1 MKKTIHLRYNH
12 HKKGLRVIKYIV
24 ALSGILI
31 FLYFAIRDENFDQDS
46 LKLGISVPNSGI
58 MKAWGNA
65 VYSGADAYFSYVNE
79 NNLLSGKKISLI
91 VYDDKYEPEITF
103 ENIKKLID
111 EKIFLFFGFVGT
123 PTVKK
128 NLPILQEEKIPF
140 IAPFSGAEFLR
151 EEKNKHFV
159 NFRSSYSQEIDAIVK
174 YLYEKKGVKRFAV
187 FYQNDDYG
195 EEGFVSLLES
205 LDKRGLK
212 LSGEGTYKRNTLS
225 IKHAL
230 YEIKNAQPEAILMVG
245 AYRANAL
252 FIKTAKRDE
261 IFKDTYFC
269 NISFGDADEMIKE
282 LDKNSTNLL
291 FSEVVPNYK
300 NSELGVIL
308 EYKELMKKFYPNQA
322 LGFISLESF
331 LAAKTVVAAL
341 QNIQGA
347 ITRDK
352 FLSEIKSLKGD
363 YLGGLEIDFKNRQLH
378 NKVYL
383 YGYEDS
389 NFIEVKNED

>member
-1 MKKTIHLRYNH
+1 M
-12 HKKGLRVIKYIV
+12 IKYIIV
-24 ALSGILI
+24 FISVLI
-31 FLYFAIRDENFDQDS
+31 FFYFIPRDDKFDKES
-46 LKLGISVPNSGI
+46 IKLGISVPSSGI
-58 MKAWGNA
+58 MKAWGSA
-65 VYSGADAYFSYVNE
+65 VYSGADAYFLHVNE
-79 NNLLSGKKISLI
+79 SNLLSGKKISLI
-91 VYDDKYEPEITF
+91 VYDDKYEPELTI
-103 ENIKKLID
+103 ENIKKLIN
-111 EKIFLFFGFVGT
+111 EKIFVFFGFVGT

-128 NLPILQEEKIPF
+128 ILPILQEEKIPL

-151 EEKNKHFV
+151 EEKNEHFV
-159 NFRSSYSQEIDAIVK
+159 NFRSSYKEEIDAIVK
-174 YLYEKKGVKRFAV
+174 YLYEKNGVERFAV

-230 YEIKNAQPEAILMVG
+230 YEIKSVQPEAIIMVG

-252 FIKTAKRDE
+252 FIKTAKRDDV
-261 IFKDTYFC
+261 FKDTYFC

-282 LDKNSTNLL
+282 LDKNTTNLL

-300 NSELGVIL
+300 NSDFSVIL
-308 EYKELMKKFYPNQA
+308 EYKELMKKYYPNQA

-341 QNIQGA
+341 QNIDGV

-352 FLSEIKSLKGD
+352 FLTEIKSLKSIS
-363 YLGGLEIDFKNRQLH
+363 LGGLEIDFKNKQLH
-378 NKVYL
+378 NKIYL
-383 YGYEDS
+383 YKYENS

>member
-1 MKKTIHLRYNH
+1 M
-12 HKKGLRVIKYIV
+12 IKYIV

-31 FLYFAIRDENFDQDS
+31 FLYFALRDEKFDQES
-46 LKLGISVPNSGI
+46 IKLGISVPSSGI
-58 MKAWGNA
+58 MKAWGSA
-65 VYSGADAYFSYVNE
+65 VYSGADSYFLHVNE
-79 NNLLSGKKISLI
+79 NNLLSDKKISLV
-91 VYDDKYEPEITF
+91 VYDDKYEPELTI
-103 ENIKKLID
+103 ENIKKLIN
-111 EKIFLFFGFVGT
+111 EKIFVFFGFVGT

-128 NLPILQEEKIPF
+128 ILPILQEEKIPL

-151 EEKNKHFV
+151 DEKYEHFV
-159 NFRSSYSQEIDAIVK
+159 NFRSSYKEEIDAIVK

-195 EEGFVSLLES
+195 EEGFVSLLKS

-230 YEIKNAQPEAILMVG
+230 YEIKSAKPEVVLMVG
-245 AYRANAL
+245 AYKANAI
-252 FIKTAKRDE
+252 FIKTAKMDE
-261 IFKDTYFC
+261 TFKDTYFC

-282 LDKNSTNLL
+282 LDKNTTNLL

-300 NSELGVIL
+300 NSKLSVIK
-308 EYKELMKKFYPNQA
+308 EYKELMKKYYPNQA

-341 QNIQGA
+341 QKIDGG

-352 FLSEIKSLKGD
+352 FLNEIKNLQSD
-363 YLGGLEIDFKNRQLH
+363 SLGGLEIDFKNRQLH
-378 NKVYL
+378 NKIYL
-383 YGYEDS
+383 YRYENS

>member
-1 MKKTIHLRYNH
+1 M
-12 HKKGLRVIKYIV
+12 IKYFLSLFAIFVIV
-24 ALSGILI
+24 
-31 FLYFAIRDENFDQDS
+31 YFALKDESFEQKN
-46 LKLGISVPNSGI
+46 LKFGISVPNTGI
-58 MKAWGNA
+58 MKAWGSA
-65 VYSGADAYFSYVNE
+65 VYNGADAYFSHVNE
-79 NNLLSGKKISLI
+79 NNLLKDKKLSLV
-91 VYDDKYEPEITF
+91 VYDDKYEPELTI

-111 EKIFLFFGFVGT
+111 EKIFAFFGFVGT

-128 NLPILQEEKIPF
+128 ILPILQEKNIPL

-151 EEKNKHFV
+151 DKKNRHFV
-159 NFRSSYSQEIDAIVK
+159 NFRSSYDQEIDAIVK

-205 LDKRGLK
+205 LKKRGLK
-212 LSGEGTYKRNTLS
+212 LVGEGTYKRNTLS

-230 YEIKNAQPEAILMVG
+230 YEIKSVQPEAILMVG

-252 FIKTAKRDE
+252 FIKTAKEDE

-282 LDKNSTNLL
+282 LDKNTTNLL

-300 NSELGVIL
+300 TSKLSVVL
-308 EYKELMKKFYPNQA
+308 EYKELMQKYYPEQA

-331 LAAKTVVAAL
+331 LAAKAVVAAL
-341 QNIQGA
+341 QNIDGS
-347 ITRDK
+347 ITREK
-352 FLSEIKSLKGD
+352 FLKEIKNLKSNS
-363 YLGGLEIDFKNRQLH
+363 LGGMEIDFKNKQLH

-383 YGYEDS
+383 YKYKDS

>member
-1 MKKTIHLRYNH
+1 M
-12 HKKGLRVIKYIV
+12 IKYFL
-24 ALSGILI
+24 ALFGVLIIL
-31 FLYFAIRDENFDQDS
+31 FALRDEKFEQKN
-46 LKLGISVPNSGI
+46 LKFGISVPNTGI
-58 MKAWGNA
+58 MKAWGSA
-65 VYSGADAYFSYVNE
+65 VYSGADAYFSHVND
-79 NNLLSGKKISLI
+79 NNLLKDKKISLI
-91 VYDDKYEPEITF
+91 VYDDKYEPELTI
-103 ENIKKLID
+103 ENIKKLIN
-111 EKIFLFFGFVGT
+111 ENIFAFFGFVGT

-128 NLPILQEEKIPF
+128 ILPILQEEKIPL

-151 EEKNKHFV
+151 EEKNEHFV
-159 NFRSSYSQEIDAIVK
+159 NFRSSYYQEIDAIVE
-174 YLYEKKGVKRFAV
+174 YLHKIKGVKRFAV

-212 LSGEGTYKRNTLS
+212 LAGEGTYKRNTLS

-230 YEIKNAQPEAILMVG
+230 YEIRSVQPEAVLMVG

-252 FIKTAKRDE
+252 FIKTAKEDKT
-261 IFKDTYFC
+261 FKDTYFC

-282 LDKNSTNLL
+282 LDKNTTNLL

-300 NSELGVIL
+300 NSKLSVVL
-308 EYKELMKKFYPNQA
+308 EYKELMQKYYPNQA

-341 QNIQGA
+341 QNIKGS
-347 ITRDK
+347 ITREK
-352 FLSEIKSLKGD
+352 FLKEIKSLKSD
-363 YLGGLEIDFKNRQLH
+363 YLGGMEIDYKNKQLH

-383 YGYEDS
+383 YEYKDE

>member
-1 MKKTIHLRYNH
+1 
-12 HKKGLRVIKYIV
+12 VIKYFL
-24 ALSGILI
+24 ALFGILI
-31 FLYFAIRDENFDQDS
+31 ILFALRDERFEQEN
-46 LKLGISVPNSGI
+46 LKLGMSVPNSGI
-58 MKAWGNA
+58 MKAWGSA
-65 VYSGADAYFSYVNE
+65 VYSGADSYFRHVND
-79 NNLLSGKKISLI
+79 NNLLKDKKISLI
-91 VYDDKYEPEITF
+91 AYDDKYEPELTI

-111 EKIFLFFGFVGT
+111 EKVFIFFGFVGT

-128 NLPILQEEKIPF
+128 ILPILQEKKIPL

-151 EEKNKHFV
+151 EQKNKHFV
-159 NFRSSYSQEIDAIVK
+159 NFRSSYDQEIDAIVK

-205 LDKRGLK
+205 LNKRGLK
-212 LSGEGTYKRNTLS
+212 LAGEGTYKRNTLS

-230 YEIKNAQPEAILMVG
+230 YEIRSVQPEAILMVG

-252 FIKTAKRDE
+252 FIKAAKEDK

-269 NISFGDADEMIKE
+269 NISFGDADEMLKE
-282 LDKNSTNLL
+282 LDKNTTNLL

-300 NSELGVIL
+300 NSKLSVVL
-308 EYKELMKKFYPNQA
+308 EYKELMQKYYPNQA

-341 QNIQGA
+341 QNIEGS
-347 ITRDK
+347 ITREK
-352 FLSEIKSLKGD
+352 FLKEIKSLKSD
-363 YLGGLEIDFKNRQLH
+363 SLGGLEINYKNKQLH

-383 YGYEDS
+383 YEYKDK
-389 NFIEVKNED
+389 NFVEVKDED

>member
-1 MKKTIHLRYNH
+1 
-12 HKKGLRVIKYIV
+12 VIKYIIV
-24 ALSGILI
+24 FISVLI
-31 FLYFAIRDENFDQDS
+31 FFYFIPRDDKFDKES
-46 LKLGISVPNSGI
+46 IKLGISVPSSGI
-58 MKAWGNA
+58 MKAWGSA
-65 VYSGADAYFSYVNE
+65 VYSGADAYFLHVNE
-79 NNLLSGKKISLI
+79 SNLLSGKKISLI
-91 VYDDKYEPEITF
+91 VYDDKYEPELTI
-103 ENIKKLID
+103 ENIKKLIN
-111 EKIFLFFGFVGT
+111 EKIFVFFGFVGT

-128 NLPILQEEKIPF
+128 ILPILQEEKIPL

-151 EEKNKHFV
+151 EEKNEHFV
-159 NFRSSYSQEIDAIVK
+159 NFRSSYKEEIDAIVK
-174 YLYEKKGVKRFAV
+174 YLYEKNGVERFAV

-230 YEIKNAQPEAILMVG
+230 YEIKSVQPEAIIMVG
-245 AYRANAL
+245 AHKANAL
-252 FIKTAKRDE
+252 FIKTAKRDDV
-261 IFKDTYFC
+261 FKDTYFC

-282 LDKNSTNLL
+282 LDKNTTNLL

-300 NSELGVIL
+300 NSDFSVIL
-308 EYKELMKKFYPNQA
+308 EYKELMKKYYPNQA

-341 QNIQGA
+341 QNIDGV

-352 FLSEIKSLKGD
+352 FLTEIKSLKSGS
-363 YLGGLEIDFKNRQLH
+363 LGGLEIDFKNRQLH
-378 NKVYL
+378 NRIYL
-383 YGYEDS
+383 YKYENS

>member
-1 MKKTIHLRYNH
+1 M
-12 HKKGLRVIKYIV
+12 IKYFL
-24 ALSGILI
+24 ALFGVLIIL
-31 FLYFAIRDENFDQDS
+31 FALRDEKFEQKN
-46 LKLGISVPNSGI
+46 LKFGISVPNTGI
-58 MKAWGNA
+58 MKAWGSA
-65 VYSGADAYFSYVNE
+65 VYSGADAYFSHVND
-79 NNLLSGKKISLI
+79 NNLLKDKKISLI
-91 VYDDKYEPEITF
+91 VYDDKYEPELTI
-103 ENIKKLID
+103 ENIKKLIN
-111 EKIFLFFGFVGT
+111 ENIFAFFGFVGT

-128 NLPILQEEKIPF
+128 ILPILQEEKIPL

-151 EEKNKHFV
+151 EEKNEHFV
-159 NFRSSYSQEIDAIVK
+159 NFRSSYYQEIDAIVE
-174 YLYEKKGVKRFAV
+174 YLHKIKGVKRFAV

-212 LSGEGTYKRNTLS
+212 LAGEGTYKRNTLS

-230 YEIKNAQPEAILMVG
+230 YEIRSVQPEAVLMVG

-252 FIKTAKRDE
+252 FIKTAKEDKT
-261 IFKDTYFC
+261 FKDTYFC

-282 LDKNSTNLL
+282 LDKNTTNLL

-300 NSELGVIL
+300 NSKLSVVL
-308 EYKELMKKFYPNQA
+308 EYKELMQKYYPNQA

-341 QNIQGA
+341 QNIKGS
-347 ITRDK
+347 ITREK
-352 FLSEIKSLKGD
+352 FLKEIKSLKSD
-363 YLGGLEIDFKNRQLH
+363 SLGGLEIGFKNMQLH

-383 YGYEDS
+383 YKYIDA
-389 NFIEVKNED
+389 NFIEETDED

>member
-1 MKKTIHLRYNH
+1 M
-12 HKKGLRVIKYIV
+12 IKYIIV
-24 ALSGILI
+24 FISVLI
-31 FLYFAIRDENFDQDS
+31 FFYFIPRDDKFDKES
-46 LKLGISVPNSGI
+46 IKLGISVPSSGI
-58 MKAWGNA
+58 MKAWGSA
-65 VYSGADAYFSYVNE
+65 VYSGADAYFLHVNE
-79 NNLLSGKKISLI
+79 SNLLSGKKISLI
-91 VYDDKYEPEITF
+91 VYDDKYEPELTI
-103 ENIKKLID
+103 ENIKKLIN
-111 EKIFLFFGFVGT
+111 EKIFVFFGFVGT

-128 NLPILQEEKIPF
+128 ILPILQEEKIPL

-151 EEKNKHFV
+151 EEKNEHFV
-159 NFRSSYSQEIDAIVK
+159 NFRSSYKEEIDAIVK
-174 YLYEKKGVKRFAV
+174 YLYEKNGVERFAV

-230 YEIKNAQPEAILMVG
+230 YEIKSVQPEAIIMVG
-245 AYRANAL
+245 AYKANAL
-252 FIKTAKRDE
+252 FIKTAKRDDV
-261 IFKDTYFC
+261 FKDTYFC

-282 LDKNSTNLL
+282 LDKNTTNLL

-300 NSELGVIL
+300 NSDFSVIL
-308 EYKELMKKFYPNQA
+308 EYKELMKKYYPNQA

-341 QNIQGA
+341 QNIDGV

-352 FLSEIKSLKGD
+352 FLTEIKSLKSGS
-363 YLGGLEIDFKNRQLH
+363 LGGLEIDFKNKQLH
-378 NKVYL
+378 NKIYL
-383 YGYEDS
+383 YKYENS

>member
-1 MKKTIHLRYNH
+1 MLKYFLA
-12 HKKGLRVIKYIV
+12 GL
-24 ALSGILI
+24 SILI
-31 FLYFAIRDENFDQDS
+31 FLYFALRDEKFEQES

-58 MKAWGNA
+58 MKAWGSA
-65 VYSGADAYFSYVNE
+65 VYSGADAYFSHVNE
-79 NNLLSGKKISLI
+79 NNLLKDKKISLI
-91 VYDDKYEPEITF
+91 VYDDKYEPELTI

-111 EKIFLFFGFVGT
+111 EKIFAFFGFVGT

-128 NLPILQEEKIPF
+128 ILPILQKEKIPL

-151 EEKNKHFV
+151 DRKYKHFV
-159 NFRSSYSQEIDAIVK
+159 NFRSSYDQEIDAIVK
-174 YLYEKKGVKRFAV
+174 YLYEKKGVERFAV

-212 LSGEGTYKRNTLS
+212 LAGEGTYKRNTLS

-230 YEIKNAQPEAILMVG
+230 YEIRSVQPEAILMVG

-261 IFKDTYFC
+261 LFKDTYFC
-269 NISFGDADEMIKE
+269 NISFGDADEMVKE
-282 LDKNSTNLL
+282 LDKNTTNLL

-300 NSELGVIL
+300 SSNLSVVS
-308 EYKELMKKFYPNQA
+308 EYKDLMKKYYPDQA

-331 LAAKTVVAAL
+331 LAAKTLVTAL
-341 QNIQGA
+341 QNIEGS
-347 ITRDK
+347 ITREK
-352 FLSEIKSLKGD
+352 FLKEIQNLKSD
-363 YLGGLEIDFKNRQLH
+363 SLGGMEISYKNKQIH

-383 YGYEDS
+383 YKYKDS
-389 NFIEVKNED
+389 SFIEVKDEY

>member
-1 MKKTIHLRYNH
+1 M
-12 HKKGLRVIKYIV
+12 IKYIV

-31 FLYFAIRDENFDQDS
+31 FLYFVLSDEKFDKDS
-46 LKLGISVPNSGI
+46 LKLGISVPSSGI
-58 MKAWGNA
+58 MRAWGSA
-65 VYSGADAYFSYVNE
+65 VYSGADAYFSHVNE
-79 NNLLSGKKISLI
+79 NNLLSGKKISLV
-91 VYDDKYEPEITF
+91 VYDDKYEPELTI
-103 ENIKKLID
+103 ENIRKLID
-111 EKIFLFFGFVGT
+111 EKIFAFFGFVGT

-128 NLPILQEEKIPF
+128 ILPILQEKKIPL

-151 EEKNKHFV
+151 ELKYKHFV
-159 NFRSSYSQEIDAIVK
+159 NFRSSYEQEIDAIVK

-212 LSGEGTYKRNTLS
+212 LAGEGTYKRNTLS

-230 YEIKNAQPEAILMVG
+230 YEIRSVQPEAIVMVG
-245 AYRANAL
+245 AYKANAL
-252 FIKTAKRDE
+252 FIKAAKRDE

-282 LDKNSTNLL
+282 LDKNTTNLL

-300 NSELGVIL
+300 NSDLSVIL
-308 EYKELMKKFYPNQA
+308 EYKELMKKYYPNQA

-341 QNIQGA
+341 QNIKGS

-352 FLSEIKSLKGD
+352 FLSEIKSLKSD
-363 YLGGLEIDFKNRQLH
+363 SLGGLEIDFKNKQLH

-383 YGYEDS
+383 YKYLDS